1 MTDVPRR
8 GDIVLCGDA
17 EALLVLQVDPITQ
30 RGPTVICAQVTT
42 QPQHTGSPLTITI
55 KPGVPRPLWIRLTQ
69 LVTVDAD
76 RLGRTVHRLSDA
88 QQTIVDD
95 ALGRILGLTGH
106 R

>member
-8 GDIVLCGDA
+8 GDIVLSGDA

-42 QPQHTGSPLTITI
+42 QPQHTGSPLTIAI

-88 QQTIVDD
+88 QQVIVDD
-95 ALGRILGLTGH
+95 ALSRILGLTGH